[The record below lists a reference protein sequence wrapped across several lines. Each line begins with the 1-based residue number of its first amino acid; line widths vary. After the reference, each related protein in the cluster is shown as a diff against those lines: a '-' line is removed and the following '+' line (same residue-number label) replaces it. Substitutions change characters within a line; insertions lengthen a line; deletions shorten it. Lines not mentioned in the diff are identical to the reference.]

1 MPITDSGEIA
11 LIADIAAEYTS
22 IGTTDVSLEAARD
35 AAGLSAGQV
44 AMTQFYNLSDV
55 VVPTVATN
63 ASSSVGSSS
72 MTINGNVTNAGGGT
86 ISERGFYFGTST
98 NATSNTK
105 YTVSGTTGSFSRSMT
120 GLSGGTT
127 YRAFAFATNEAG
139 TTIGSMVTQAT
150 ATPTVASGV
159 STSGFRY
166 GSYFSEVDIFPSGGY
181 YTNNTGTTIT
191 FSMTGSLN
199 KCNNTPAGPA
209 VTKPGTFTLGNGST
223 WTSGASFQRSGGG
236 NGYLVA
242 SASGYTSTSYHIFGS

>member
-1 MPITDSGEIA
+1 MPITDSGQIA

-63 ASSSVGSSS
+63 ASSSVTASS

-105 YTVSGTTGSFSRSMT
+105 YTVSGTTGGFSRSMT

-127 YRAFAFATNEAG
+127 YRVFAFATNEAG

-150 ATPTVASGV
+150 ATPTVASAV

-191 FSMTGSLN
+191 FDMTGSLYE
-199 KCNNTPAGPA
+199 CYGTPHNGY
-209 VTKPGTFTLGNGST
+209 VGGGGTFPLYNGST
-223 WTSGASFQRSGGG
+223 WTSGASFKRSGGG